1 MYKVYILYSEKLH
14 KHYVG
19 YTDNISRRL
28 SEHNR
33 GKSKFTRIG
42 IPWVL
47 ITSLDM
53 NTRLEAARLEKR
65 IKEIGIKRFLETQ
78 KQSSLK

>member
-1 MYKVYILYSEKLH
+1 
-14 KHYVG
+14 
-19 YTDNISRRL
+19 
-28 SEHNR
+28 
-33 GKSKFTRIG
+33 
-42 IPWVL
+42 
-47 ITSLDM
+47 M